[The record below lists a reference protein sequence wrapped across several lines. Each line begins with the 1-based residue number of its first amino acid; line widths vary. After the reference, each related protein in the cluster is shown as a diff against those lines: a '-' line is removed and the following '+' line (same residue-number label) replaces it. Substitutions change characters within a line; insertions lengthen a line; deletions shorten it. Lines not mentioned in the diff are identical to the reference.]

1 LTIYK
6 LTICFF
12 NSKSELNKERAR
24 IEEDIKV
31 AIIELTDAE
40 SHRKESED
48 RKNDLLLQ
56 INRQKEFGFE
66 REKEFND
73 LTHSFENEKEKE
85 VVFQSDK

>member
-1 LTIYK
+1 M
-6 LTICFF
+6 
-12 NSKSELNKERAR
+12 
-24 IEEDIKV
+24 